1 MTVLWIVLGVAAIG
15 GALIVLRFLVKVLAA
30 ARQLQRNVQVLGDAV
45 TAELRRLGGDMA
57 ELGDSIDKKRRR

>member
-1 MTVLWIVLGVAAIG
+1 MTVLWIVLALVAIVGAIIIIRS
-15 GALIVLRFLVKVLAA
+15 LLKVLAA

-57 ELGDSIDKKRRR
+57 ELGESIDKKRRR